1 MEYVIGTAAPA
12 LAADAFVRGQR
23 RFALSLAE
31 YRGTWAVVA
40 YAPRSAD
47 VLELAKLEEAFGA
60 DGAVVLAATPDGYH
74 EIADR
79 YDNEPIRF
87 PILTDVAEERRITM
101 IVDPGG
107 VVRHVGLRRSA
118 RETLASLEEL
128 LVAPAAPSRSLNAQR
143 TWFSPQLNQVRRFG
157 SYLLARGKADQP
169 G

>member
-1 MEYVIGTAAPA
+1 MEYVIGTAAPT
-12 LAADAFVRGQR
+12 LAADAFVRGQK

-40 YAPRSAD
+40 FAPRHAD
-47 VLELAKLEEAFGA
+47 VLELAELEEAFGA
-60 DGAVVLAATPDGYH
+60 DGAVVLAASPDDYY

-79 YDNEPIRF
+79 YDNEPVRF
-87 PILTDVAEERRITM
+87 PVLAAVAEGRRITM

-128 LVAPAAPSRSLNAQR
+128 LVG
-143 TWFSPQLNQVRRFG
+143 PQLRV
-157 SYLLARGKADQP
+157 AA
-169 G
+169 

>member
-12 LAADAFVRGQR
+12 LAADAFVRGQK

-40 YAPRSAD
+40 FAPRHAD
-47 VLELAKLEEAFGA
+47 VLELARLEEAFGA
-60 DGAVVLAATPDGYH
+60 DGAVVLIATPDDYY
-74 EIADR
+74 EVADR
-79 YDNEPIRF
+79 YGNEPVRF
-87 PILTDVAEERRITM
+87 PILTEVAEERRITM

-128 LVAPAAPSRSLNAQR
+128 LVAPQLRVAA
-143 TWFSPQLNQVRRFG
+143 
-157 SYLLARGKADQP
+157 
-169 G
+169 